1 MIFNLKIQMNSAI
14 ILAGGLGKRMGES
27 LPKQFIQVN
36 NSMIIDYSIKA
47 FQACQYID
55 LIIIVINVDWH
66 EKLKKKYKNIKLVK
80 GGKTRTESSF
90 NGLISCSS
98 KCKYVFIHDAARPLL
113 RDDLIREL
121 LDNLKLDNDIDAII
135 TASNSKNS
143 IFDSKQNRYL
153 NRENIKIIQTPQLFK
168 YKVIMDAYDKYMN
181 QNIYDIEKYTDDLS
195 LLLSLNNKAL
205 YKFFINQKNNIKI
218 TTTEDLSLFKGM
230 IDEI

>member
-1 MIFNLKIQMNSAI
+1 M
-14 ILAGGLGKRMGES
+14 
-27 LPKQFIQVN
+27 
-36 NSMIIDYSIKA
+36 
-47 FQACQYID
+47 
-55 LIIIVINVDWH
+55 DWH

-195 LLLSLNNKAL
+195 LLLSLNNKAR